1 MEKRAVAL
9 KYEHGDY
16 APKVLAKGRGRLA
29 EIIIKIAK
37 EHGVAIEENG
47 ALSEALL
54 RFEAGEYITEELYE
68 VVAQILAFVYSLHLN

>member
-9 KYEHGDY
+9 KYEEGDY

-29 EIIIKIAK
+29 EIIVNIAR
-37 EHGVAIEENG
+37 EHGVAIEENS